1 MKVKQFRYA
10 FDNLGYVVYTQR
22 EAIAIDGGAVEQI
35 HAFIREHGLIL
46 TYVTNTHSHADHT
59 HGTWELAQKMNATY
73 RDHKTIAK
81 TGKIFLE
88 NQEIK
93 VLHTPGHTSDSVSFY
108 TGSCLIAGDTLFNGT
123 VGNCFSGEL
132 DQFLK
137 SIKLLLSYPDDT
149 ILYAGHDYVKASI
162 AVAKQFEPHNPDL
175 DCYLKDYDPDHV
187 RSTLADERKVNPYLR
202 FNQDSIIA
210 ILKGKGLPVDTENQR
225 WSSVMTL

>member
-10 FDNLGYVVYTQR
+10 FDNLGYVVYAQR

-46 TYVTNTHSHADHT
+46 TFATNTHSHADHT
-59 HGTWELAQKMNATY
+59 NGTWELAKKMNATY

-93 VLHTPGHTSDSVSFY
+93 VLHTPGHTSDSVCFY
-108 TGSCLIAGDTLFNGT
+108 TGSFLIAGDTLFNGT

-175 DCYLKDYDPDHV
+175 DRYLKAYDPDHV

-202 FNQDSIIA
+202 FNQESIIA

>member
-35 HAFIREHGLIL
+35 HAFIRGHGLIL
-46 TYVTNTHSHADHT
+46 TFATNTHSHADHT
-59 HGTWELAQKMNATY
+59 NGTWELAQKMSATY

-88 NQEIK
+88 SQEIK

-132 DQFLK
+132 DQFLN

-162 AVAKQFEPHNPDL
+162 EVAKQFEPHNPDL
-175 DCYLKDYDPDHV
+175 DRYLKDYDPDHV

-210 ILKGKGLPVDTENQR
+210 ILKGKSLPADTENQR